1 MAMYVIADLHLH
13 PQGGHLLHA
22 FYAFVSKLQAG
33 DELYILGDLFN
44 FFVGLDKHNQA
55 QHLVKDTLAEAK
67 TLGISARFIRGNRD
81 FLMTAKEAEWMNM
94 QLLNDV
100 SLSIQFEN
108 DFIYP
113 VMLSHGDIF
122 CTNDAA
128 YMSYFQ
134 KVHNPCLQGLFR
146 TLPMFVRRKIAM
158 SLREQSQNTDRS
170 VKGHDFY
177 GVVDQTMDDYALKL
191 TLSHPTIKLPL
202 PILVHGHI
210 HEFGLHRGLNN
221 IQQRYALGAWGDK
234 FSYFKLSF
242 TKTNAADNINIHHDT
257 KISNDIRAEHPTDK
271 FTAET
276 VIQPQITFTE
286 QDIDFLFRPETKL

>member
-55 QHLVKDTLAEAK
+55 QCLVRDTLAEAK

-81 FLMTAKEAEWMNM
+81 FLMTGKEADWMNM
-94 QLLNDV
+94 LLLDDV
-100 SLSIQFEN
+100 ALSIQVEN
-108 DFIYP
+108 DCICP
-113 VMLSHGDIF
+113 VMLSHGDMF
-122 CTNDAA
+122 CTKDVA

-134 KVHNPCLQGLFR
+134 KVHNPYIQGLFR
-146 TLPMFVRRKIAM
+146 TLPMFLRRKIAK

-170 VKGHDFY
+170 IKGRDFY

-191 TLSHPTIKLPL
+191 TLNYPTITLPL

-210 HEFGLHRGLNN
+210 HEFGQHHGLNN

-242 TKTNAADNINIHHDT
+242 SKTTTADNT
-257 KISNDIRAEHPTDK
+257 KINNDSGAELQTNNFASK
-271 FTAET
+271 SI
-276 VIQPQITFTE
+276 IQPQITFTE